1 MLAQIFTVTG
11 LRLVVTSSALITCLT
26 TGIAAQQSQSAA
38 PTFRSGVDLVSV
50 DVTVL
55 DRDRRPVRG
64 LTAGDF
70 EVYDD
75 GVLRPVETVVAV
87 DPPPPVAPTAAW
99 MRDVPP
105 DVTVNTTLRS
115 QGRLVVIVIDDGSF
129 QQADTADLGAIQ
141 KTRTIATEVVNH
153 LGASDLGAVVFTS
166 ANRSAQNFTP
176 DRRRLLAAIQDAPLV
191 PSPTRSPS
199 RPTENGDDRG
209 DCFCGLCSI
218 DVVRRV
224 SESLAEVSDRR
235 KILFYVS
242 VGRLL
247 ERGGVTISERL
258 GNHSAVCNS
267 RRGDALPELLQAAQ
281 AANVTIQALDPGG
294 LRSEQV
300 PQLLDYL
307 RTVAENTGGRAIVNN
322 NDADQQVPALFQE
335 SSSYY
340 IVGFHPTDVRADGRP
355 HSLRIRVKQ
364 PGLKV
369 LARTSFILPKPGTPR
384 AARTS
389 NADAGL
395 RLALSGA
402 VASADVPL
410 AINVAPFRGRGDRA
424 VLAIVLGVRQHDPA
438 DPSDLARQAE
448 RTATVDVQTSVFGPE
463 GKAFG
468 SSRQTLR
475 LNINPGGA
483 EAWEYETLSRVS
495 VPPGRYEV
503 RAAIRTVSDAKTASV
518 YSYVDVPDFA
528 DERLSLSG
536 LVLGATPSPQ
546 SAPRDAFTD
555 LMPLVPTTRREFG
568 RTDRV
573 TAFVRAHQQTT
584 RTPQPAMVRVRVIDA
599 NERTV
604 LDESRAAAAGDFKA
618 GSMDLLIPLPLERF
632 PLGEHLLVIELTAG
646 GRTATRSMR
655 LTVK

>member
-1 MLAQIFTVTG
+1 MSPDARI
-11 LRLVVTSSALITCLT
+11 RLLITSSALISCLLPT
-26 TGIAAQQSQSAA
+26 LWAQQAPPAA

-129 QQADTADLGAIQ
+129 QQADTADLGAIE
-141 KTRTIATEVVNH
+141 KTRTIAREVVNH

-166 ANRSAQNFTP
+166 ANRSAQNFTS
-176 DRRRLLAAIQDAPLV
+176 DRRRLLAAIQDAPLF
-191 PSPTRSPS
+191 PSPTRSPT

-224 SESLAEVSDRR
+224 SESLADVSDRR

-242 VGRLL
+242 VGRLF
-247 ERGGVTISERL
+247 ESGGVTISERL
-258 GNHSAVCNS
+258 GNHSGVCNS
-267 RRGDALPELLQAAQ
+267 RRGDALPELLHAAQ

-340 IVGFHPTDVRADGRP
+340 IVGFRPTEGREGRP
-355 HSLRIRVKQ
+355 HALRVRVKP

-369 LARTSFILPKPGTPR
+369 LARTFFTLPKPGTPR

-402 VASADVPL
+402 VASADLPL
-410 AINVAPFRGRGDRA
+410 AITVAPFRGRGDRA
-424 VLAIVLGVRQHDPA
+424 VLAIVLGVRQHDAA
-438 DPSDLARQAE
+438 DPSDLARQNG

-483 EAWEYETLSRVS
+483 EVWEYETLSRVS
-495 VPPGRYEV
+495 VPPGGYEV
-503 RAAIRTVSDAKTASV
+503 RAAVRTGDAKTASV

-528 DERLSLSG
+528 DDRVSLSG
-536 LVLGATPSPQ
+536 LVLGATPAPQ
-546 SAPRDAFTD
+546 TAPRDAFTD
-555 LMPLVPTTRREFG
+555 LMPFVPTARREFE

-573 TAFVRAHQQTT
+573 TAFVRAHQPTK
-584 RTPQPAMVRVRVIDA
+584 RPAQPATVRLRVIDA
-599 NERTV
+599 NDATV
-604 LDESRAAAAGDFKA
+604 LDQARATTAEDFKGGA
-618 GSMDLLIPLPLERF
+618 MDILLPLPLERLR
-632 PLGEHLLVIELTAG
+632 PGEHLLVVEVAVG
-646 GRTATRSMR
+646 GRTVARSVRMN
-655 LTVK
+655 VK